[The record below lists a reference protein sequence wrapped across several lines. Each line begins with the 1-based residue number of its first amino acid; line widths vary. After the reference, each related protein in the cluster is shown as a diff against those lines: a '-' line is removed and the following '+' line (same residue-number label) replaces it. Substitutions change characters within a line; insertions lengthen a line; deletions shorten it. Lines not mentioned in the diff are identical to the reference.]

1 MTGLQNFLTL
11 LRENW
16 TTICAFISITVALYF
31 KIKHEVEKWQNMD
44 EAQQKQELERAKE
57 MLADYILG
65 LCARAEV
72 EWAREGSGLGKIKRS
87 EVIQKVYDAFPDLAY
102 AMTQEE
108 MTTLIDTLIEKA
120 LETVR
125 ETIRKPGGDSDVA

>member
-1 MTGLQNFLTL
+1 MAGLQNFLTL
-11 LRENW
+11 IREHW
-16 TTICAFISITVALYF
+16 TTICAIISIVVALYF
-31 KIKHEVEKWQNMD
+31 KIKCEIDKWQNMD

-57 MLADYILG
+57 MLGDYILG

-72 EWAREGSGLGKIKRS
+72 EWANEGSKLGPVKRS
-87 EVIQKVYDAFPDLAY
+87 EVIQKVYDSFPDLAY

-108 MTTLIDTLIEKA
+108 MINLIDILIDKA

-125 ETIRKPGGDSDVA
+125 ETIRKSE